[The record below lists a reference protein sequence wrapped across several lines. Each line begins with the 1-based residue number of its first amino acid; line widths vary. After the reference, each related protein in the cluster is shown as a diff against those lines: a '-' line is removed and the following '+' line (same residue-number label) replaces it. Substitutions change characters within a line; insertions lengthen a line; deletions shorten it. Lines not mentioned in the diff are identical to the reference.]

1 MSTIMANSPS
11 SEKPGTGVAGRTNY
25 AKWDK
30 VASELEK
37 DVEEE
42 EEQEIAQQKAALG
55 LDGKYARS
63 QSEAEEREKAK
74 EAKKTKKVLEDYK
87 KRENQAVQNFGG
99 LLGPVTAEEDEAK
112 SADATVVRIT
122 RDRMEAG
129 KRVLSLSDTSG
140 ASHKDTIVLTQ
151 DLSLLES
158 KMGGRM
164 TPKTYDDDAENAIK
178 EAEVPQQRSIFGLIK
193 IFINNVHNCTVL
205 IKCKLI
211 TGTVELHNCS
221 NVVVRVDKDATVA
234 TVQADL
240 SENITFE
247 FNDAPSG
254 KNTAMPGQKTI
265 YWGEDRDDRI
275 FHAGVKNMRV
285 RVLRD
290 GFVETETVADYIN
303 DGATAA
309 GNASL
314 EECQF
319 VTSVVDGKL
328 TTEKVVRAG
337 SSTGTNT
344 RAMTEREME
353 EERVLREKAA
363 AMAIDM
369 AESMI
374 KIQDKDGNEIKKV
387 DVPTPVNDD
396 IEEIYASMPKAE
408 IDAIVRECDQN
419 KERGNEAFG
428 SGEYAQAILLY
439 SLALDKADELP
450 DKGSEKQLF
459 PRDIVFSNRSACFL
473 KLGQHEKALDDA
485 VRALEI
491 NPDNIK
497 AVFRRGLSLH
507 ASGRYEEAMPI
518 LAEAHKLEPKNK
530 QIKQALQFCEVR
542 FEQERRKRMGA

>member
-1 MSTIMANSPS
+1 
-11 SEKPGTGVAGRTNY
+11 
-25 AKWDK
+25 
-30 VASELEK
+30 
-37 DVEEE
+37 
-42 EEQEIAQQKAALG
+42 
-55 LDGKYARS
+55 
-63 QSEAEEREKAK
+63 
-74 EAKKTKKVLEDYK
+74 
-87 KRENQAVQNFGG
+87 
-99 LLGPVTAEEDEAK
+99 LGPVPDESDDDDDDGGGGGAAK
-112 SADATVVRIT
+112 SADQPATVVRIT

-140 ASHKDTIVLTQ
+140 TSPKDIIVLTQ

-158 KMGGRM
+158 KMGGGPQAL
-164 TPKTYDDDAENAIK
+164 TPKTYADDSENAVQ
-178 EAEVPQQRSIFGLIK
+178 EAAMASQQQQQQHQGRSIFGLIK

-211 TGTVELHNCS
+211 TGTIELHNCS
-221 NVVVRVDKDATVA
+221 NVVVRVDRDATVA

-254 KNTAMPGQKTI
+254 KNTATAAAAAAGGQAEESKNKI

-275 FHAGVKNMRV
+275 FHAGVKNMV
-285 RVLRD
+285 VKVFRD
-290 GFVETETVADYIN
+290 GYIETETVADYLK
-303 DGATAA
+303 DGATSA

-319 VTSVVDGKL
+319 VTSVVNGTL

-353 EERVLREKAA
+353 EERVRREKAA

-369 AESMI
+369 AEQMI

-387 DVPTPVNDD
+387 DVPTAPTQTPVGVETVNGGGDGDDGDD

-408 IDAIVRECDQN
+408 IDAIVHECDQN
-419 KERGNEAFG
+419 KQRGNEAFG

-450 DKGSEKQLF
+450 DSKGGSASGSGSEKQLF
-459 PRDIVFSNRSACFL
+459 PRDIIFSNRSACFL
-473 KLGQHEKALDDA
+473 KLGQHEKALNDA

-518 LAEAHKLEPKNK
+518 LAGAHKLEPKNK

>member
-1 MSTIMANSPS
+1 MASFPS

-30 VASELEK
+30 VASEMEK

-178 EAEVPQQRSIFGLIK
+178 EAEAPQQRSIFGLIK

>member
-1 MSTIMANSPS
+1 MASSS
-11 SEKPGTGVAGRTNY
+11 SEKQLGVAGRTNY
-25 AKWDK
+25 AQWDK
-30 VASELEK
+30 VATEMEK
-37 DVEEE
+37 DADKQ
-42 EEQEIAQQKAALG
+42 EEQEIAEQKAALG
-55 LDGKYARS
+55 LDGKYAHS
-63 QSEAEEREKAK
+63 QSEAEERQKHK

-99 LLGPVTAEEDEAK
+99 LLGPPIPDKNETK

-122 RDRMEAG
+122 RDRMDAG

-140 ASHKDTIVLTQ
+140 ASQKDTIVLTQ

-158 KMGGRM
+158 KMGGTL
-164 TPKTYDDDAENAIK
+164 TPKTYDDDAQNAVK
-178 EAEVPQQRSIFGLIK
+178 EPEAPQQRSIYGLIK
-193 IFINNVHNCTVL
+193 IFINNVHDCTVL

-211 TGTVELHNCS
+211 TGTLELHNCS
-221 NVVVRVDKDATVA
+221 NVVIKVDKDATVA

-285 RVLRD
+285 RILRD
-290 GFVETETVADYIN
+290 GFVELETVADYIK
-303 DGATAA
+303 DGATSA

-319 VTSVVDGKL
+319 ITSVVDGTL
-328 TTEKVVRAG
+328 TTEKVVRTG

-344 RAMTEREME
+344 RAMTEREVE
-353 EERVLREKAA
+353 EERVRREKAA

-369 AESMI
+369 AENMI

-387 DVPTPVNDD
+387 DVPTPLVETLDDD

-408 IDAIVRECDQN
+408 IDAIVHECDQN
-419 KERGNEAFG
+419 KQRGNEAFG

-450 DKGSEKQLF
+450 DKDSDKQLF
-459 PRDIVFSNRSACFL
+459 PRDIIFSNRSACFL

-491 NPDNIK
+491 NPKNIK

-518 LAEAHKLEPKNK
+518 LAEAHKIEPKNK

-542 FEQERRKRMGA
+542 FEKERRKRMGA